1 MTKLKFTLLF
11 TLILALI
18 IQVADAKDKK
28 KKKKVIK
35 NAGLTYVKT
44 RKDKTTDNYHGSQ
57 IADPYRWLEN
67 DKSAETA
74 KWITDQ
80 NVITQ
85 SFLGRAPYKSLIKT
99 KLTEL
104 WNYQKFSIPIN
115 KGKRIFYFSN
125 NGLQNQSVLYMK
137 EGSSGTQQTLLDPN
151 EFSTDGTVSL
161 GGIEFN
167 KAGDKMG
174 YIINRSGSD
183 WQEIYV
189 LDVNTKKTLSDK
201 INWAKFS
208 SIAWKGDGFFYSRY
222 DEPKKENG
230 SELSDQNSNQK
241 VYFHKL
247 GTQQSADKLVYQD
260 VNRPN
265 MGWSAATTKDEGML
279 ILYGT
284 EGASTGNE
292 LYVSDFGNTPTD
304 LKFKT
309 LYTGV
314 KYNYSV
320 VDVFAGR
327 LLIFTNRNAARYKL
341 VLTDPNYPDADQW
354 ISVVPEAKDM
364 VMQNVTTAGK
374 RIIITYM
381 KDAYNKV
388 MVYDEYGSLTQEV
401 GLPSIGTVAGF
412 EGEKE
417 DDELF
422 FSFSSFIYPP
432 TIFSYSIKTNN
443 RTKYMASDVKFNPED
458 YIVKQVFFSSA
469 DGTQVPMFIIHSR
482 KLKLEGNNVTYLY
495 GYGGFNISLN
505 PTFSPARLLLLQQ
518 GGVLA
523 VVNLRGGGEYGE
535 NWHKA
540 GMLDKKQNV
549 FNDFI
554 AAAQYLIE
562 KKYTSS
568 QKLAIAGGSNGGLL
582 VGACMTQRPDLY
594 KVALPAVGVLDMLR
608 YQKFTIG
615 HAWVPEYGSS
625 DTAAQFNYLIKY
637 SPLHNLKVKTAY
649 PATMVTTA
657 DHDDRVVPAHSF
669 KYAATI
675 QEHNVSENPVL
686 IRIDSKAGH
695 GAGKPI
701 SKQIDEWTDIY
712 TFMYLNMGFT
722 PDFKVI
728 DKEEIEEE

>member
-341 VLTDPNYPDADQW
+341 VLTDPNFPDADQW